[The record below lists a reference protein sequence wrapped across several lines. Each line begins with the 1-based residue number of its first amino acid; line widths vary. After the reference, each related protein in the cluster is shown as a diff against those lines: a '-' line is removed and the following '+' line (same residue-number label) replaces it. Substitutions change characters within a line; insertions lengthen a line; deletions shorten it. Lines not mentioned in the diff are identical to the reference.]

1 MRDWCG
7 ILLLVIAAVWDG
19 WKHRIP
25 NGLIGAGFILGLLLQ
40 ISESGGRGFI
50 ESGVLLLT
58 SALGLFLL
66 FHWSVI
72 GAGDLKLISMMSLF
86 MNRGEFVRWL
96 IIAVF
101 FGGLLGIGYRLAG
114 KSAFPFAIALCLG
127 RLYCFMVQRG

>member
-1 MRDWCG
+1 MRDLCG
-7 ILLLVIAAVWDG
+7 MLLLVMAAFWDG

-40 ISESGGRGFI
+40 ILESGGRGFI

-58 SALGLFLL
+58 SALGLFVL

-72 GAGDLKLISMMSLF
+72 GAGDLKLISVMSLF
-86 MNRGEFVRWL
+86 MNKGEFGRWL
-96 IIAVF
+96 IAAVF
-101 FGGLLGIGYRLAG
+101 CGGLLGIGYRIAG
-114 KSAFPFAIALCLG
+114 KKAVPFAIALCLG